1 MQILGLAGID
11 IARNIQVVVVGG
23 DLGERHGAAVTG
35 DHLLTGKGIDDL
47 VDVLLAQPVLV
58 AIFDKAF
65 AGIDHKQALAAVAVG
80 LDGALVRR
88 LFVDDYDAGR
98 NAGAVEEV
106 GRQADNAL
114 DKALFEQILADAR
127 LGIATKQHAVR
138 QDHRPLAAAV
148 EALDDVQQEGVIA
161 IFLRRY
167 APDKAAKL
175 IVLGIQAA
183 GPVLVG
189 KGRVGDGKV
198 EALELVVA
206 LLPLGRG
213 QGIALPDLG
222 GRIVVQ
228 DHVHA
233 RQGAGGVIHLL
244 TVDGEPLGSRLV
256 TGLEQQGAGAA
267 GGVVDGG
274 ILRRLATDADHL
286 GQNARHLGR
295 GIELPLGLA
304 RFGGEVAHQVFVGI
318 A

>member
-1 MQILGLAGID
+1 M
-11 IARNIQVVVVGG
+11 
-23 DLGERHGAAVTG
+23 
-35 DHLLTGKGIDDL
+35 
-47 VDVLLAQPVLV
+47 
-58 AIFDKAF
+58 
-65 AGIDHKQALAAVAVG
+65 
-80 LDGALVRR
+80 
-88 LFVDDYDAGR
+88 
-98 NAGAVEEV
+98 
-106 GRQADNAL
+106 
-114 DKALFEQILADAR
+114 
-127 LGIATKQHAVR
+127 
-138 QDHRPLAAAV
+138 
-148 EALDDVQQEGVIA
+148 QQEGVIA

-175 IVLGIQAA
+175 IVLSIQAA

-267 GGVVDGG
+267 GRVVDGG
-274 ILRRLATDADHL
+274 ILRRLAADADHL

-295 GIELPLGLA
+295 GIELALGLA